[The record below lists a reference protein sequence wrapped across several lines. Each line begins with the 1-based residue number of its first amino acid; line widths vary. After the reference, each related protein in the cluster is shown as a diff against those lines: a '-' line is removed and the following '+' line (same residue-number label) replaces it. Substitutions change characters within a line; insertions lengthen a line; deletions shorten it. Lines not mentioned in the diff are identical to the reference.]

1 MADIDELIKYE
12 SVELRNET
20 DRSEIKKMITDSI
33 AKLEAELVEI
43 QRMIQVEALYQ
54 IDYYNFAVDQLFD
67 KNDKPFLNCNVRHNQ
82 NSVSIYWQ
90 KARVFNNPKTG
101 KKQVIFN
108 YIKMRN
114 KDGYSPLD
122 FKSEAPDV
130 QEIACSVEDDF
141 KLLRRG
147 LRQITEIKKEIS
159 KLSTIVK
166 NENFGK

>member
-12 SVELRNET
+12 NVELRNGT

-54 IDYYNFAVDQLFD
+54 IDYYDFAVDQLFD

-90 KARVFNNPKTG
+90 KALWAIMAYG
-101 KKQVIFN
+101 
-108 YIKMRN
+108 
-114 KDGYSPLD
+114 
-122 FKSEAPDV
+122 
-130 QEIACSVEDDF
+130 
-141 KLLRRG
+141 
-147 LRQITEIKKEIS
+147 
-159 KLSTIVK
+159 
-166 NENFGK
+166 